1 MRWLAASLKI
11 SAVSNKLNISSLFL
25 GSAIIYLVLGYT
37 LPSFAAESNREETG
51 STLEDFFTAAIEFSP
66 RLRIAEEGFNIG
78 SARRRAAN
86 GRLLPQFTARGSV
99 SDNRQDTSFQTQS
112 FDGQRYSLQLSQVLF
127 NWQAFSARSAAY
139 LVEDQLEAEYYSELG
154 NLLTEVAEKYFN
166 VLQADDALSSIA
178 SELDAVSNQLNQIQ
192 SLYNRQM
199 TQITDLYQ
207 AQASLAAVE
216 AEQLQL
222 QTQLALAE
230 EALYSVSGI
239 SSYDLYRLKDELTI
253 PPLENSIAYW
263 VNQAEKNNHQIRAKE
278 FAVRAA
284 DKRVDERRGA
294 YMPQVSLIAQRQN
307 SNLGFDNALIT
318 ETDTTYLGLD
328 VTIPLYA
335 GGSNRAAVSEASS
348 QFRIAESELRQTQLD
363 ASAQVR
369 SAYLQVQSAET
380 LIAAAQKL
388 VESTTLSS
396 TAMQR
401 GFELGA
407 VTSVDVLN
415 ALRDQFRAERDL
427 QRTRYD
433 HVKFLLLL
441 KRETGLLSADDLLE
455 VGSWLESPDR

>member
-1 MRWLAASLKI
+1 MKESLRRLFSLGLLGLVASI
-11 SAVSNKLNISSLFL
+11 SLSGIAQEF
-25 GSAIIYLVLGYT
+25 
-37 LPSFAAESNREETG
+37 ESIEKSGT
-51 STLEDFFTAAIEFSP
+51 TLEDFFTAAIEFSP
-66 RLRIAEEGFNIG
+66 QLRIAEEGLNIG

-86 GRLLPQFTARGSV
+86 GRLLPQLSAQASM
-99 SDNRQDTSFQTQS
+99 SDNRQETSVQSQS
-112 FDGQRYSLQLSQVLF
+112 FDGSRYSVQLSQVLF
-127 NWQAFSARSAAY
+127 NWQAYSARSAAY

-154 NLLTEVAEKYFN
+154 SLLTEVAEKYFN

-178 SELDAVSNQLNQIQ
+178 SELDAVSNQLDQIQ
-192 SLYNRQM
+192 NLYERQM

-216 AEQLQL
+216 GQQLQL
-222 QTQLALAE
+222 QSELALAK
-230 EALYSVSGI
+230 EALYSVSGLN
-239 SSYDLYRLKDELTI
+239 SDGLYRLKPDLTI

-263 VNQAEKNNHQIRAKE
+263 VNQAKKNNHLIKARE

-307 SNLGFDNALIT
+307 SNLGFQNTLIND
-318 ETDTTYLGLD
+318 TDTTYLGLD
-328 VTIPLYA
+328 VSIPLYA
-335 GGSNRAAVSEASS
+335 GGSNKAAVSEAAS
-348 QFRIAESELRQTQLD
+348 QHRIAESELRQVQLE

-380 LIAAAQKL
+380 LIAAAEKL

-407 VTSVDVLN
+407 VTSVDVLI
-415 ALRDQFRAERDL
+415 ALRDQFRSQRDL
-427 QRTRYD
+427 QATRYN
-433 HVKFLLLL
+433 HVKYLLLL
-441 KRETGLLSADDLLE
+441 KRETGLLSADDMLE
-455 VGSWLESPDR
+455 VGSWLESPGP